1 MGRLKLIMALV
12 GHYKY
17 AIVIIAGIILV
28 GFVDENSFMHRVQL
42 EMQISDLRQQIDKYN
57 TQNEDDMRKLK
68 ELNHD
73 PGAYQ
78 RIARERYLMQ
88 TDDEDI
94 YVLLQ
99 ANPSHRRPSHRTPSR
114 RPEAP
119 PHPRGY

>member
-57 TQNEDDMRKLK
+57 AQNEHDAKKLK
-68 ELNHD
+68 ELRQN
-73 PGAYQ
+73 PKA
-78 RIARERYLMQ
+78 IEKVARERYFMK

-94 YVLLQ
+94 FVLSDDEKPVNDDEKTQ
-99 ANPSHRRPSHRTPSR
+99 
-114 RPEAP
+114 
-119 PHPRGY
+119 

>member
-42 EMQISDLRQQIDKYN
+42 EMQISDLLQQIDKYN
-57 TQNEDDMRKLK
+57 AHYDDDMRKLR
-68 ELNHD
+68 ELNHV
-73 PGAYQ
+73 PWAYQ
-78 RIARERYLMQ
+78 KIALERYCMK

-94 YVLLQ
+94 YVLSDDKQ
-99 ANPSHRRPSHRTPSR
+99 PQTDNNETN
-114 RPEAP
+114 E
-119 PHPRGY
+119 